1 MWEASPTPIWNR
13 EIYDGRRIGDG
24 VASHKLTVLALVRC
38 GAWAYDD
45 DLGLQTTRPGADGVG
60 PFLLILTPDPLP
72 IGCSPHVSSLLAEIW
87 LLAQGEA
94 QPAPDPNGFL
104 RFMGPM
110 VIIMVLFYFMLIRP
124 QKRKEQELREM
135 VRNVKEND
143 RVVTIGGIYGV
154 VTNVQRDADRVTIR
168 VDEATG
174 AKLKINMSAIARV
187 LTADEQESGAPSK

>member
-1 MWEASPTPIWNR
+1 
-13 EIYDGRRIGDG
+13 
-24 VASHKLTVLALVRC
+24 V
-38 GAWAYDD
+38 
-45 DLGLQTTRPGADGVG
+45 
-60 PFLLILTPDPLP
+60 FPLFQ
-72 IGCSPHVSSLLAEIW
+72 EIW

-94 QPAPDPNGFL
+94 QPAPDPNGLL

-110 VIIMVLFYFMLIRP
+110 LIIMVLFYFMLIRP

-168 VDEATG
+168 VDESTG

-187 LTADEQESGAPSK
+187 LTAEEQESGTAPNKGKAAAGS